1 MAAERR
7 RSRARTLE
15 GREQEITNQAYDLA
29 ERQIREGT
37 ASSQV
42 VTHFLKMGST
52 RELVEQERLRG
63 QIEVD
68 RVKAE
73 QLQSQ
78 QRIGQLRGQER
89 MKEPSPNGIGGLGG
103 YSPGVL
109 WAHFARGIRCSNA
122 GG

>member
-15 GREQEITNQAYDLA
+15 GREEEVTNLAYNLA

-73 QLQSQ
+73 QLEGQK
-78 QRIGQLRGQER
+78 RIEAMYVEALDAMRSYSGQGPPHQ
-89 MKEPSPNGIGGLGG
+89 LGEG
-103 YSPGVL
+103 D
-109 WAHFARGIRCSNA
+109 
-122 GG
+122 

>member
-1 MAAERR
+1 MAERQ

-15 GREQEITNQAYDLA
+15 AREQEITNHAYDLA
-29 ERQIREGT
+29 EKQILDGT

-73 QLQSQ
+73 QLEGQK
-78 QRIGQLRGQER
+78 RIEELYVNAIEAFGRY
-89 MKEPSPNGIGGLGG
+89 SPNGPQVD
-103 YSPGVL
+103 PGDD
-109 WAHFARGIRCSNA
+109 
-122 GG
+122 

>member
-1 MAAERR
+1 MAEHR

-15 GREQEITNQAYDLA
+15 AREQEITNQAYDLA
-29 ERQIREGT
+29 EKQIREGT

-52 RELVEQERLRG
+52 RELVEQERIRG

-73 QLQSQ
+73 QLEGQK
-78 QRIGQLRGQER
+78 RIEELYANAIEAFGR
-89 MKEPSPNGIGGLGG
+89 
-103 YSPGVL
+103 YSPSTSPPDSEL
-109 WAHFARGIRCSNA
+109 DE
-122 GG
+122 

>member
-1 MAAERR
+1 MAERRR

-15 GREQEITNQAYDLA
+15 GREQELTNDAYDLA

-42 VTHFLKMGST
+42 LTHFLKMGST
-52 RELVEQERLRG
+52 REQVEQERLRG

-73 QLQSQ
+73 QLEGQK
-78 QRIGQLRGQER
+78 RIEELYVNAIEAFGRY
-89 MKEPSPNGIGGLGG
+89 SPNGPQLTSGED
-103 YSPGVL
+103 
-109 WAHFARGIRCSNA
+109 
-122 GG
+122 

>member
-1 MAAERR
+1 MARERSTRR

-15 GREQEITNQAYDLA
+15 GREQEITSVAYDLA
-29 ERQIREGT
+29 EKQIREGT

-73 QLQSQ
+73 QLEGQK
-78 QRIGQLRGQER
+78 RIEAMYVEALDAMRSYSGHDPRGQLGE
-89 MKEPSPNGIGGLGG
+89 GD
-103 YSPGVL
+103 
-109 WAHFARGIRCSNA
+109 
-122 GG
+122 